1 MVSPALSQLLE
12 RARVRFGLEVEI
24 LDAGLNNVYPD
35 GGTDLS
41 RIITDSPAVRRTL
54 LDAIA
59 GGRPER
65 LEGAGAHYRVYPL
78 KRSATRRQ
86 TAGLLAIRRS
96 HSDVSQALDA
106 EPWSDLARAIVEADL
121 ASVDMLG
128 EERQRSRRLSGALRF
143 LEYVGETSSE
153 AVLTRALV
161 QAAAVWFDVDARI
174 YRRNL
179 TGDFVLDTWLPGVQ
193 PDAASTRLSSHLIGN
208 ETDLRRLASAAD
220 LGEVGNIH
228 IGHSENEALLVPL
241 TSGRRAD
248 WVLALIGTVPRE
260 ADGVLRLIG
269 RVAGAQFSLLA
280 VRRREEA
287 RLEFEALVAQT
298 TKARELVAIRVVHS
312 LVQAVKAS
320 SGSLT
325 LSRSGHTRRIAAIGP
340 APTEPSLPLAN
351 DSLLTP
357 DRFVCVLP
365 LGPLGDSH
373 RAVLEVR
380 AAGGNELTADAAAVA
395 QSCAT
400 VLRTWFAGTLSSFDA
415 TTVVLEPEI
424 VSVPAF
430 SSRIQE
436 ELERAKRFDLRL
448 SLILIEVTAP
458 SDAVAQL
465 QVTLRRELRGSDVT
479 GAMSGRL
486 VAVLLTH
493 TDALGL
499 DNVVRRLKQRL
510 ADAAE
515 RLNVS
520 DLKLGQ
526 AAFSPE
532 MRTAD
537 ALLELA
543 LRQSEPVIVH

>member
-41 RIITDSPAVRRTL
+41 RIIKDSPAVRRTL

-65 LEGAGAHYRVYPL
+65 LEGAGSHYRVYPL

-86 TAGLLAIRRS
+86 VAGLLAIRRS

-121 ASVDMLG
+121 ASVDLLG

-143 LEYVGETSSE
+143 LEYVGETGSE
-153 AVLTRALV
+153 SVLTQALV

-179 TGDFVLDTWLPGVQ
+179 NGDFVLDTWLPGVQ
-193 PDAASTRLSSHLIGN
+193 PYAASTRLASHLIGN
-208 ETDLRRLASAAD
+208 ETDLRRLTSAGE
-220 LGEVGNIH
+220 LGELGNIH
-228 IGHSENEALLVPL
+228 AGHSDNEAVLVPL

-287 RLEFEALVAQT
+287 RLQFEALVAQT
-298 TKARELVAIRVVHS
+298 TKAPELVAIRVLHS
-312 LVQAVKAS
+312 LVQAVNAS

-325 LSRSGHTRRIAAIGP
+325 QAVPQPPP
-340 APTEPSLPLAN
+340 APGAATRGGSRRLVWFQ
-351 DSLLTP
+351 T
-357 DRFVCVLP
+357 
-365 LGPLGDSH
+365 SH
-373 RAVLEVR
+373 RCR
-380 AAGGNELTADAAAVA
+380 WPT
-395 QSCAT
+395 
-400 VLRTWFAGTLSSFDA
+400 
-415 TTVVLEPEI
+415 I
-424 VSVPAF
+424 VC
-430 SSRIQE
+430 
-436 ELERAKRFDLRL
+436 
-448 SLILIEVTAP
+448 
-458 SDAVAQL
+458 
-465 QVTLRRELRGSDVT
+465 
-479 GAMSGRL
+479 
-486 VAVLLTH
+486 
-493 TDALGL
+493 
-499 DNVVRRLKQRL
+499 
-510 ADAAE
+510 
-515 RLNVS
+515 
-520 DLKLGQ
+520 
-526 AAFSPE
+526 
-532 MRTAD
+532 
-537 ALLELA
+537 
-543 LRQSEPVIVH
+543 